1 MKLCPSQTALKTRQH
16 ELENFRS
23 LFLGVKL
30 EFDGME
36 ATLTPGSLILPSCE
50 EDESGSSLP
59 FSTSLFDLLHAA
71 PESHHHVVQLVPEQD
86 SRSS

>member
-1 MKLCPSQTALKTRQH
+1 
-16 ELENFRS
+16 
-23 LFLGVKL
+23 
-30 EFDGME
+30 ME